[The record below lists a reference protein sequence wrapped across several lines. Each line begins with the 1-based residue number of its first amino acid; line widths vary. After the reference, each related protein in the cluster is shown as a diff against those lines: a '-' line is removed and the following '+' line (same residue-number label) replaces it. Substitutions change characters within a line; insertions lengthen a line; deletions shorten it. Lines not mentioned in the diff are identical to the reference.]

1 MIGQV
6 VVWIVIALVIAGL
19 VAPNEA
25 LTWWR
30 RGQQGRR
37 GVEWPSLAEAF
48 ALPGGEP
55 GEVPAQ
61 LPAETDHYLVY
72 LSGIGISGP
81 EQLPVFETP
90 MVERLAERVGRTT
103 VIWDIYPYS
112 PANTALTQGRRL
124 SRLWRRLVAW
134 KSEQRLG
141 AVAFLINLRNAF
153 QVLVSVDRRY
163 GPVFNWAIAQQIAAA
178 LLRHGYVPQHRKPV
192 TLLGWSGGAQI
203 AAGAAWYL
211 SVLGMDVRVI
221 SMAGLLGSDPGLDRA
236 RQIWHLHGDDDLV
249 VGLGVVLA
257 PRRWPIFANTEW
269 NRARREGRLQ
279 FVSLGPLKHTGKGG
293 YFAAGPL
300 LPDGREPRLATADHI
315 VLVLVDAG
323 LAADNVAV
331 QPEI

>member
-90 MVERLAERVGRTT
+90 MVERLAARVG
-103 VIWDIYPYS
+103 
-112 PANTALTQGRRL
+112 Q
-124 SRLWRRLVAW
+124 
-134 KSEQRLG
+134 
-141 AVAFLINLRNAF
+141 
-153 QVLVSVDRRY
+153 
-163 GPVFNWAIAQQIAAA
+163 
-178 LLRHGYVPQHRKPV
+178 
-192 TLLGWSGGAQI
+192 
-203 AAGAAWYL
+203 
-211 SVLGMDVRVI
+211 
-221 SMAGLLGSDPGLDRA
+221 
-236 RQIWHLHGDDDLV
+236 
-249 VGLGVVLA
+249 
-257 PRRWPIFANTEW
+257 
-269 NRARREGRLQ
+269 
-279 FVSLGPLKHTGKGG
+279 
-293 YFAAGPL
+293 
-300 LPDGREPRLATADHI
+300 
-315 VLVLVDAG
+315 
-323 LAADNVAV
+323 
-331 QPEI
+331 